1 MSHPCRRFVPAEAR
15 EGAGRLDL
23 GGRELQLAQLFD
35 GDSDADAIRRR
46 AREQLQLELSSA
58 QLEAF
63 AARMAVAGQL
73 QPGFWEPLPSPA
85 LTERGQLHP
94 GAVPGPIAMPPSTM
108 PGSLAGPGS
117 FGGLLGLVTDRRGA
131 VREPWATLDPAPW
144 LAFGRM
150 LNWPLAG
157 RAGAALLAAWLMFSL
172 FGLWQL
178 HLDAAADLLRLRG
191 WVPLAGMLWLALT
204 LIHVFAQAARA
215 AAVECYAGLR
225 PQLGLLRGP
234 FILPLVNVDTR
245 GAVERADRA
254 ARSRIVASALT
265 ALALLFNT
273 SVLLWFVTR
282 GSASPVPATSL
293 WVGIVVLFTLVL
305 RLNPLARR
313 DGYYLLAQR
322 LGIPDLREQA
332 VAAVLGYA
340 RRGWV
345 QQQQRLSRAALILY
359 CALGA
364 LSVAVL
370 MGLFLALPGRWVT
383 ARFGGVG
390 FLLVVVFM
398 GVLVS
403 QSYRNS
409 RGGSANTD
417 LGVPGRPWWQ
427 FWAGYSRKTWIA
439 IAVGAVLLLLP
450 FYRYH
455 ASGDFVVLPS
465 DRADVRALTAGDVRE
480 VLVQEG
486 DLVQAGQVIARI
498 SDYEQRALVAAAEAQ
513 LAQLNADLA
522 LARKGGK
529 AEEVLVAEG
538 AVETAQ
544 KRAEVSAAQARRLQV
559 AFAKKSVTAQ
569 EYDRARGVAEV
580 DAKALEEARR
590 KLALVRSPAVDERV
604 AAIEAQLRQARA
616 ELDYQ
621 KQRLAYT
628 EITAPIAGRV
638 VSGSLRF
645 SRGAFLNRGDALAV
659 IEDAGQRVAEVK
671 VPENAIGEVRLDNAV
686 HAKAWAFPG
695 SAFDGKVLGI
705 APAAEQGEYGKVVRV
720 RVALAD
726 PQNRLIPGVTG
737 NAKVAGD
744 RHSLLVVF
752 TRALARFLFVEVW
765 SWIP

>member
-1 MSHPCRRFVPAEAR
+1 MSHSCRRFVPAE
-15 EGAGRLDL
+15 
-23 GGRELQLAQLFD
+23 GREAAGWLQPGSTELRLAQLFD
-35 GDSDADAIRRR
+35 GDSDAETIRQR
-46 AREQLQLELSSA
+46 ARAQLQLELSST

-63 AARMAVAGQL
+63 AARLAVAGLL

-85 LTERGQLHP
+85 LTERGQRHP
-94 GAVPGPIAMPPSTM
+94 GLVAAAAVMPPSTM

-117 FGGLLGLVTDRRGA
+117 FGGLLGLVTDRRGV
-131 VREPWATLDPAPW
+131 VREPWATLDATPW
-144 LAFGRM
+144 LAFGRA

-157 RAGAALLAAWLMFSL
+157 RGAILLAAWLMFSL

-178 HLDAAADLLRLRG
+178 RLEAAADLLRLRG
-191 WVPLAGMLWLALT
+191 WVPLAGLLWLALT
-204 LIHVFAQAARA
+204 LIHVFAQSARA
-215 AAVECYAGLR
+215 AAVERHAGLR
-225 PQLGLLRGP
+225 PQLGLVRGP
-234 FILPLVNVDTR
+234 FILPLVHVDTR

-265 ALALLFNT
+265 ALAVLFNL
-273 SVLLWFVTR
+273 SVLLWFLTR
-282 GSASPVPATSL
+282 GSASPVPSTAL
-293 WVGIVVLFTLVL
+293 WIGVVTLFTLVL

-332 VAAVLGYA
+332 VAAMLGFA

-345 QQQQRLSRAALILY
+345 QQQKRLSRAALVLY

-364 LSVAVL
+364 LSIAVL
-370 MGLFLALPGRWVT
+370 MGLFLAMPGRWAT
-383 ARFGGVG
+383 ARFGGIG

-409 RGGSANTD
+409 RGSANTD

-427 FWAGYSRKTWIA
+427 FWAGFSRNTWTA
-439 IAVGAVLLLLP
+439 IALGAVLLLLP

-513 LAQLNADLA
+513 LAQLHADLA

-529 AEEVLVAEG
+529 AEEVQVAEG

-544 KRAEVSAAQARRLQV
+544 KRAEVSAAQARRLQ
-559 AFAKKSVTAQ
+559 AAHAKKSVTAQ

-645 SRGAFLNRGDALAV
+645 SRGTFLNRGDALAV

-671 VPENAIGEVRLDNAV
+671 VPETAIGELRLDNAV
-686 HAKAWAFPG
+686 SAKAWAYPG
-695 SAFDGKVLGI
+695 SSFGGKVLGI
-705 APAAEQGEYGKVVRV
+705 APAAEDGEYGKVVRV